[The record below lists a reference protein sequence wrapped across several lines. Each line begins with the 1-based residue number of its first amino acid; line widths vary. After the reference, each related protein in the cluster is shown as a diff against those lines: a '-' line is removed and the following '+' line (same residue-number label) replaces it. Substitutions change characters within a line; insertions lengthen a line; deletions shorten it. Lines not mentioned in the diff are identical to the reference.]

1 MVSFREEMPE
11 NFASGSFDDGR
22 VYVDLTIPDELARE
36 GFVREVVRR
45 LQELR
50 KRLDLPVES
59 FVDAFVTVH
68 DPAKLEWLE
77 DQRDYLA
84 GEVRV
89 KNLSLMRPGETG
101 PRADAEDEWKIDG
114 ESYRVGIARN

>member
-1 MVSFREEMPE
+1 MPE
-11 NFASGSFDDGR
+11 NFASGSFDHGR

-36 GFVREVVRR
+36 GFVREIVRR

-59 FVDAFVTVH
+59 FVEASVTVTN
-68 DPAKLEWLE
+68 PGRLEWLE
-77 DQRDYLA
+77 DQREYLT

-89 KNLSLMRPGETG
+89 RNLHLLRPGETG

-114 ESYRVGIARN
+114 EVYRVGIRRN